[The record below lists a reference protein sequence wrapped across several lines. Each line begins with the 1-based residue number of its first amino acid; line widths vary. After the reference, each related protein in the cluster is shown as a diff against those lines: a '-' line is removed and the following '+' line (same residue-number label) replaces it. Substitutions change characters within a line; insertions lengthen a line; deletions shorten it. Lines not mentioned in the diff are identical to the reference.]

1 MKIEKF
7 EDLEIWK
14 LSIDLV
20 KKIYELTR
28 EKEFA
33 KDFSFKDQIRRA
45 VISISSNIVEGFEK
59 NNNNEFIHYLKI
71 AKGSAGE
78 VMNQLYIGKV
88 LFYISD
94 SQFQTM
100 QEHLF
105 ILSRKIGAFIAYLQR
120 KRNEKEFIQ
129 TR

>member
-1 MKIEKF
+1 MKIERF
-7 EDLEIWK
+7 EDLEIWR
-14 LSIDLV
+14 LSIELV
-20 KKIYELTR
+20 RMIYQLTR

-100 QEHLF
+100 QQYLF
-105 ILSRKIGAFIAYLQR
+105 ILSRKIGAFIVYLQR

-129 TR
+129 K

>member
-45 VISISSNIVEGFEK
+45 AISISSNIVEGFEK

-88 LFYISD
+88 LFYIFD

-120 KRNEKEFIQ
+120 KRNEKEFLQ
-129 TR
+129 K